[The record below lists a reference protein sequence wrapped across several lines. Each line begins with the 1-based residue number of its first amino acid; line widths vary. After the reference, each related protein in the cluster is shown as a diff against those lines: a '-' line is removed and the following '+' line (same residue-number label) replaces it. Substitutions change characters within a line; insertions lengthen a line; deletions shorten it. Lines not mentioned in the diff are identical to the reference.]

1 MDTANEKELEGSV
14 SGMKFLFLG
23 GGNMASALISGLL
36 KQEVVAGDILVLD
49 VSDVALDNMKKIG
62 VRAIPPSDEVNFEPD
77 VVVLAVKPQHLEDAL
92 SPLSAMFSK
101 SLVISIVAG
110 VSIRSISTWL
120 SGHSRIIRVMPNTP
134 ALIQSGISGMYG
146 EQVTEADRVV
156 AEKVVGSVG
165 RFIWCD
171 QEQMIDVVTAISGSG
186 PAYVFYFIEALEASG
201 IELGLSS
208 EAARLLAI
216 ETFLGASRLAAR
228 SDESPS
234 TLREKVTSKGGTTA
248 AALASLNQDEVAAR
262 IKQAVTQA
270 KNRATELA
278 SQFGGEN

>member
-36 KQEVVAGDILVLD
+36 TQDVVAGDILVLD
-49 VSDVALDNMKKIG
+49 VSDVALDNIKKIG
-62 VRAIPPSDEVNFEPD
+62 VRAIYPSGDINFEPD
-77 VVVLAVKPQHLEDAL
+77 VVVLAVKPQHLEESL
-92 SPLSAMFSK
+92 SPVAAMFSK

-146 EQVTEADRVV
+146 EQVAEADRVV

-171 QEQMIDVVTAISGSG
+171 EEQLIDVVTAISGSG

-234 TLREKVTSKGGTTA
+234 ILREKVTSKGGTTA

-262 IKQAVTQA
+262 IKQAVIQA

-278 SQFGGEN
+278 SQFGGER

>member
-1 MDTANEKELEGSV
+1 MDTANEKELEGSE

-36 KQEVVAGDILVLD
+36 KQDVVAGDILVLD
-49 VSDVALDNMKKIG
+49 VSDVALDNMKKIN
-62 VRAIPPSDEVNFEPD
+62 VQAIHPSGDINFEPD
-77 VVVLAVKPQHLEDAL
+77 VVVLAVKPQHLEEAL
-92 SPLSAMFSK
+92 SRFSAMFSK

-146 EQVTEADRVV
+146 EQVAEADQVV
-156 AEKVVGSVG
+156 AEKVVGAVG

-171 QEQMIDVVTAISGSG
+171 EEQMIDVVTAVSGSG

-208 EAARLLAI
+208 EASRLLAI

-228 SDESPS
+228 SDEPPS

-248 AALASLNQDEVAAR
+248 AALASLNQDEVAAS

-278 SQFGGEN
+278 SQFGGEH